1 MQRREF
7 IGLIGGAA
15 AWSVAANAQ
24 QGERLRR
31 IGVLMPFAASDP
43 QYRARTGA
51 FVQGL
56 SQLGWFDGRNM
67 RIEYRASTGNNADE
81 IRKYATELVTLAPDV
96 ILATGVSTVGPL
108 QQATHTIPIVFAVVP
123 DPVGAGIVDS
133 LARPGGNVTGFST
146 YEYGV
151 SGKWLELLKEIV
163 PRVMRVGVLR
173 NPAISAGIGQFAAIQ
188 SVAPALGVEL
198 TPMNVR
204 DASEIEH
211 AIVAF
216 AQTPNGGLI
225 VTGSALV
232 AAHRDLLITLTARY
246 KLPAVYFERLF
257 VAAGGL
263 ISYGPNVVE
272 QYRLAAGY
280 VDRIL
285 KGEKPTDLPV
295 QAPTKYETVINLK
308 TATALG
314 LNVPATVL
322 ARADEVI
329 E

>member
-216 AQTPNGGLI
+216 AQAPNGGLI

-246 KLPAVYFERLF
+246 KLPAVYLERLF

>member
-204 DASEIEH
+204 DPSEIEH
-211 AIVAF
+211 AIAAF
-216 AQTPNGGLI
+216 ARASNGGLI

-232 AAHRDLLITLTARY
+232 AAHRDLLVTLTARY
-246 KLPAVYFERLF
+246 KLDRK
-257 VAAGGL
+257 
-263 ISYGPNVVE
+263 SVV
-272 QYRLAAGY
+272 
-280 VDRIL
+280 
-285 KGEKPTDLPV
+285 
-295 QAPTKYETVINLK
+295 
-308 TATALG
+308 
-314 LNVPATVL
+314 
-322 ARADEVI
+322 
-329 E
+329 